1 MPWLRET
8 FASFAVRHYRY
19 LWVGSMFATTA
30 FMMSFMLLPSVAYE
44 ITGNNASAGIA
55 QMGSGIG
62 MFLVGPFGGVIA
74 DRRRKKPLVLAGQAI
89 PGIVIL
95 TIGILILSGSISILL
110 LTVTT
115 MFMGVGFA
123 FMGPARQ
130 AWVGELMPD
139 RLLPNAVALQQI
151 ALTMAQVLGPLF
163 VAILVGPSL
172 GIGVGAGWAYL
183 FMAGLFVIV
192 LPMTSLLPNTDPA
205 PKLQR
210 RSIQQD
216 LVEGI
221 RYVWGD
227 ARLRL
232 LWTSFV
238 AVIVCGFSFQTLLPG
253 LLDQEFGRDPKDV
266 GVIFLSFA
274 IAGLAMNVA
283 VAGVVRKPIAWPLM
297 LLMGLLMMSGF
308 VLLAAAPSYWVLLL
322 AAVPLG
328 AGRSGYWLINNALL
342 MANAKK
348 EFYGRVMSLASLAFG
363 SQALLAPVWGVM
375 ADSIGI
381 RETLFIVSALGS
393 SAVALA
399 ALNWLRIRNVPV
411 AAGVPAAVPAAAD
424 APT

>member
-8 FASFAVRHYRY
+8 FASFAVPHYRY

-62 MFLVGPFGGVIA
+62 MFLVGPVGGVVA
-74 DRRRKKPLVLAGQAI
+74 DRRRKKPLVLAGQAV

-95 TIGILILSGSISILL
+95 LIGVLILTDAISILM
-110 LTVTT
+110 LTVGT
-115 MFMGVGFA
+115 MFMGLGFS

-130 AWVGELMPD
+130 AWVGEMMPE

-151 ALTMAQVLGPLF
+151 ALTTAQVLGPLM
-163 VAILVGPSL
+163 VAILVGPSI
-172 GIGVGAGWAYL
+172 GIGIGAGWTYL
-183 FMAGLFVIV
+183 FMAGLFLIV
-192 LPMTSLLPNTDPA
+192 LPMTSLLPNTDPV

-274 IAGLAMNVA
+274 IAGLAMNLG
-283 VAGVVRKPIAWPLM
+283 VAGLVHRPIAWPVM
-297 LLMGLLMMSGF
+297 LLMGLVMMSGF
-308 VLLAAAPSYWVLLL
+308 VVLAAAPSYWLLL
-322 AAVPLG
+322 VAAAPLG

-342 MANAKK
+342 MSNAK
-348 EFYGRVMSLASLAFG
+348 
-363 SQALLAPVWGVM
+363 
-375 ADSIGI
+375 
-381 RETLFIVSALGS
+381 
-393 SAVALA
+393 
-399 ALNWLRIRNVPV
+399 
-411 AAGVPAAVPAAAD
+411 
-424 APT
+424 